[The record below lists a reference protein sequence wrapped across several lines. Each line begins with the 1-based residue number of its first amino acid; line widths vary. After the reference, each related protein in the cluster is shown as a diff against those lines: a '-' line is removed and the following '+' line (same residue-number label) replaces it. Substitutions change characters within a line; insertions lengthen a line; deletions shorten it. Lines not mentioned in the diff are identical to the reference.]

1 MYVCGVFE
9 GIRVVKG
16 KLSRASSFL
25 PTLHKSWGIELR
37 SLGWFGMSLYS
48 VSHLAGP
55 FLSSPV
61 LALILQIQLLPEDSF
76 STADIASL
84 AMKNQKRNKA
94 NGIRRKTQPGC
105 SRLSTLTLIP
115 TKTLGKKVFKT
126 QRLPALPCGAFYDP
140 YLRLRNAHS
149 KPHQHTFAKSVNSA
163 LLRSTV
169 LTWVV
174 LAASNSP
181 LPLLHKLIACF
192 QAGWKNLLNP

>member
-1 MYVCGVFE
+1 MWSVRRHTCGQGEAFKSQFFPPNFTWVLGDWTQVIGLVWHEPLLCESSCWPFSFE
-9 GIRVVKG
+9 
-16 KLSRASSFL
+16 SCASPDPPNSIATRRL
-25 PTLHKSWGIELR
+25 IPYCWHCQ
-37 SLGWFGMSLYS
+37 FGNEE
-48 VSHLAGP
+48 
-55 FLSSPV
+55 
-61 LALILQIQLLPEDSF
+61 PEKKD
-76 STADIASL
+76 
-84 AMKNQKRNKA
+84 KA
-94 NGIRRKTQPGC
+94 NGIRSKTQPGC
-105 SRLSTLTLIP
+105 SRLPTLTLIP

-174 LAASNSP
+174 LTASNSP

>member
-1 MYVCGVFE
+1 MWSVRRHTCGQGEAFKSQFFPPNFTQVLGDWTQVIGLVWHEPLLCESSCWPFSF
-9 GIRVVKG
+9 K
-16 KLSRASSFL
+16 SCASPDPPNS
-25 PTLHKSWGIELR
+25 
-37 SLGWFGMSLYS
+37 M
-48 VSHLAGP
+48 
-55 FLSSPV
+55 
-61 LALILQIQLLPEDSF
+61 LPEDSF